1 MVGKEV
7 LPSAIV
13 PSLPL
18 PPHPQWPPPYLWWLT
33 ALKVKRF
40 RKVQSGLFV
49 PISWLHQARHRFQDG
64 HRRKENV
71 ERHRSEGFLNQVRI
85 EVHHHWSLPI
95 VQKPVAWRCPSR
107 RKARGYS
114 LAVWGVR
121 ELVCWRASQPRP
133 QLEHGIL
140 SPTLGF
146 LLTLF
151 FLPCWEDQMGYCIW
165 KNFII
170 LLNWET

>member
-18 PPHPQWPPPYLWWLT
+18 PPNPQWPPPYLWWLT

-49 PISWLHQARHRFQDG
+49 PTSWLHQARQRFQDG
-64 HRRKENV
+64 HRRKGNV
-71 ERHRSEGFLNQVRI
+71 ERHRWEGFLNQVTI
-85 EVHHHWSLPI
+85 EIHHYWSLPI
-95 VQKPVAWRCPSR
+95 VHWSCPSR
-107 RKARGYS
+107 RKARRCS
-114 LAVWGVR
+114 LAVWEVR
-121 ELVCWRASQPRP
+121 ELVCWRASQPQP

-140 SPTLGF
+140 SPTLVF

-151 FLPCWEDQMGYCIW
+151 FLPCWKDQMGCVW
-165 KNFII
+165 NNFII